1 MNEYEN
7 NSRKISFLRSIKV
20 KFRGISFDTKIMIG
34 IIILFL
40 VVFTIVVIDDA
51 NTERNKVTVKSNLGN
66 INTIIYEK

>member
-7 NSRKISFLRSIKV
+7 NSKKISFLRSIKV
-20 KFRGISFDTKIMIG
+20 KVRGISFDTKIMIG

-40 VVFTIVVIDDA
+40 VVFTIVVLDDA

-66 INTIIYEK
+66 IDTIIYEK